1 MAQFARSS
9 LTAVLGPT
17 NTGKTHLAV
26 ERMCGH
32 SSGMMGFPLRLLAR
46 EVYDRVV
53 AIKGP
58 AQVALITG
66 EEKIVPPQ
74 ARYFLCT
81 AESMPISAGRQ
92 AGAARTTSGRE
103 DGIKDDF
110 AFVALDEAQLGADPE
125 RGHIFTDRL
134 LRARGRE
141 ETMILG
147 SASISRV
154 VKALVPDIEIIGRP
168 RFSTLSYAGA
178 KKLSRLPK
186 RSAIVAFSAEEVYAV
201 AEMLRRFRGGAAVV
215 MGALSPRTRNAQV
228 QMFLN
233 GEVDYLVA
241 TDAIGMGLNL
251 DVSHVAFASL
261 RKFDGR
267 RSRRLTVSEMA
278 QIAGRAGRHHK
289 DGTFGSLGGEDGDA
303 AFTPEEIEAIEA
315 HRFPPIEQLFWRD
328 GTPRTDRL
336 DQLIADLEA
345 RPDRPELRAAPQA
358 VDLAVLKRMAEDPLV
373 IERVK
378 GRQQVERLWAACGLP
393 DFQKL
398 GADHHARAVGRIWR
412 FLSEGTGHI
421 PRDWFAQNL
430 ARLDSVQ
437 GDIDTL
443 SGRIAAARTWS
454 YIAHRADWLAHP
466 AEMAER
472 TRALEEK
479 LSDALHG
486 ALTQR
491 FVDRRTSVLLRD
503 MGQNASNLP
512 VTVEPDGSVCVDGET
527 IGKLDG
533 FRFSVDPA
541 TRHQDR
547 KMLLAAAER
556 RLGKVL
562 RVKAEEL
569 VGAADTD
576 FALMDEAG
584 QAPGIAWGETPVASL
599 LAGPSLLAP
608 EIRLDRALLSLEPD
622 SQKQVATRIAA
633 WVEAQKQKH
642 LLPLV
647 KMSESASDPEVP
659 AVVRAVFAQ
668 LTDAGGVIART
679 ELDSAL
685 GHLDKDQRHLLR
697 KAGIDIGVLD
707 IYHAGLL
714 KPGAARWRSALLSAR
729 IGKPCLP
736 LPGAGLTLI
745 PAGDRPAQMGAR
757 IAGFRGFGEQMLRI
771 DMAERMA
778 RTAHEAIAKNQAFTH
793 VSPQIVS
800 LGLLEPA
807 FLLLMRAA
815 GFRPVE
821 ASTPTVV
828 VESDGQSEGATEG
841 SDEGNGEQAEA
852 AEGATPVEGATQ
864 APVAA
869 PANWVFKGRQ
879 KPRADRPQQGR
890 GPNGRTQNA
899 RSPNDRTPNDRT
911 QGDRTQGDRTQ
922 GDKKPRGDN
931 RRGGGKDGGH
941 SSRPAST
948 GGSPAPVNN
957 AFAGLADLLGRN
969 G

>member
-1 MAQFARSS
+1 MAQFARSPV
-9 LTAVLGPT
+9 TAVLGPT

-53 AIKGP
+53 AIKG
-58 AQVALITG
+58 ANQVALITG
-66 EEKIVPPQ
+66 EEKIVPPG
-74 ARYFLCT
+74 ALYYLCT
-81 AESMPISAGRQ
+81 AESMPV
-92 AGAARTTSGRE
+92 
-103 DGIKDDF
+103 DGDY
-110 AFVALDEAQLGADPE
+110 AFVGLDEAQLGSDPE
-125 RGHIFTDRL
+125 RGHVFTDRL

-147 SASISRV
+147 SASIGRV
-154 VKALVPDIEIIGRP
+154 VKALVPEAEIISRP

-186 RSAIVAFSAEEVYAV
+186 RSAVVAFSAEEVYAV

-251 DVSHVAFASL
+251 DVAHVAFASL

-267 RSRRLTVSEMA
+267 RTRRLTVSEMA

-289 DGTFGSLGGEDGDA
+289 DGTFGSLGHEDGDA

-315 HRFPPIEQLFWRD
+315 HRFPPVDQLFWRE
-328 GTPRTDRL
+328 GQPRMDSVNRLILELETRPDL
-336 DQLIADLEA
+336 DQ
-345 RPDRPELRAAPQA
+345 LRAAPEA
-358 VDLAVLKRMAEDPLV
+358 IDLAVLKRLADDPLV
-373 IERVK
+373 VDRVK
-378 GRQQVERLWAACGLP
+378 GKKQVERLWAACGLP
-393 DFQKL
+393 DFQKV
-398 GADHHARAVGRIWR
+398 GAEHHGRTVSRIWR
-412 FLSEGTGHI
+412 FLSEGMGHI
-421 PRDWFAQNL
+421 PRDWFAQQL

-443 SGRIAAARTWS
+443 SARIAAARTWS

-472 TRALEEK
+472 TRALEER
-479 LSDALHG
+479 LSDALHT

-491 FVDRRTSVLLRD
+491 FVDRRTAVLLRD
-503 MGQNASNLP
+503 MGQDASNLP
-512 VTVEPDGSVCVDGET
+512 VEVEQDGTVCVDGET
-527 IGKLDG
+527 IGRLDG

-556 RLGKVL
+556 RLGRIL
-562 RVKAEEL
+562 RVKADEL
-569 VGAADTD
+569 LGAPDTD

-584 QAPGIAWGETPVASL
+584 QAPGISWQGNAVAAL
-599 LAGPSLLAP
+599 LPGPSLLTP
-608 EIRLDRALLSLEPD
+608 EIRLDRGLLALGQD
-622 SQKQVATRIAA
+622 VQKQVIGRLAT
-633 WVEAQKQKH
+633 WVEAQKEKH
-642 LLPLV
+642 LLPLT
-647 KMSESASDPEVP
+647 KMVASSADPEVP

-668 LTDAGGVIART
+668 LADAGGVIART

-697 KAGIDIGVLD
+697 RAGIDIGVLD
-707 IYHAGLL
+707 IYHPGLL
-714 KPGAARWRSALLSAR
+714 KPGAARWRAALLAAR
-729 IGKPCLP
+729 IAKPCLP
-736 LPGAGLTLI
+736 LPQAGLTLI
-745 PAGDRPAQMGAR
+745 PAGEKPEQMGAR
-757 IAGFRGFGEQMLRI
+757 IAGFRGFGDQMLRI

-778 RTAHEAIAKNQAFTH
+778 RTAHEAIAKGESFTAQ
-793 VSPQIVS
+793 SPQIVS
-800 LGLLEPA
+800 LGLNEAA
-807 FLLLMRAA
+807 FLQLMRLA

-821 ASTPTVV
+821 TP
-828 VESDGQSEGATEG
+828 
-841 SDEGNGEQAEA
+841 
-852 AEGATPVEGATQ
+852 AEGGV
-864 APVAA
+864 
-869 PANWVFKGRQ
+869 NWAFRGRQ
-879 KPRADRPQQGR
+879 KPRPDQQQSR
-890 GPNGRTQNA
+890 GPA
-899 RSPNDRTPNDRT
+899 
-911 QGDRTQGDRTQ
+911 
-922 GDKKPRGDN
+922 
-931 RRGGGKDGGH
+931 RRGAP
-941 SSRPAST
+941 SRGAPSRSGAAAPAVA
-948 GGSPAPVNN
+948 PAGNH
-957 AFAGLADLLGRN
+957 AFAGLAELLGRN